1 MTRSITRSQLEAL
14 EDARYISSE
23 EYHEALREIA
33 GITAVPYTGY
43 QYFDAGENYI
53 GDDADSD
60 LNDLLK
66 AAYIE
71 VIDQ

>member
-1 MTRSITRSQLEAL
+1 MMTRITRSQLEEL
-14 EDARYISSE
+14 EDARFISLE
-23 EYHEALREIA
+23 VYHEKLEEIA

-60 LNDLLK
+60 LADLLK
-66 AAYIE
+66 CAYIE
-71 VIDQ
+71 VIDE

>member
-1 MTRSITRSQLEAL
+1 MDRITRSQLEEL
-14 EDARYISSE
+14 EDARYISPE
-23 EYHEALREIA
+23 VYHEKLEEIT

-43 QYFDAGENYI
+43 QYFDAGESYI

-71 VIDQ
+71 VVDV